1 MKESKVYVVERMVK
15 NGYYLFDETPEHF
28 ASRFTLSELLQF
40 EQAFYSFKKNYIF
53 FYTQLLSHQIYRIIL
68 QNFYDIQI
76 NLLL

>member
-1 MKESKVYVVERMVK
+1 MCYNIDSKEREEKKMKDSKIYVVERMVK

-53 FYTQLLSHQIYRIIL
+53 S
-68 QNFYDIQI
+68 
-76 NLLL
+76 

>member
-40 EQAFYSFKKNYIF
+40 EQAFYSFKRNYKI
-53 FYTQLLSHQIYRIIL
+53 S
-68 QNFYDIQI
+68 
-76 NLLL
+76 